1 MPVRAPL
8 AVAAALL
15 LLSARPLGATTPS
28 DQPWPPDPGVFAP
41 PGTEVAPGLRIG
53 DTLEQSNA
61 DLAKDLLPPE
71 VLAHYRSGG
80 YRNPIVSF
88 PTGIYHYETDFVAA
102 TKENDGKYDVE
113 PGTGTIIEKATGK
126 PPAYI
131 YGIPFPTLSADDPN
145 AGLKALWN
153 QFHSYWNQGNVR
165 AETLIV
171 WANPDGVDRV
181 STNDVNFQYYE
192 NQAPEYRAENP
203 QDFTWQFIAITRTPA
218 DLEGTVAMS
227 FRYRDP
233 KKRDS
238 VWSYVPA
245 MRRVRPVS
253 PANRSDGFLG
263 SDLSQD
269 DGNFF
274 DAKPEDFVWKT
285 VGLRESFR
293 MVDPVSILGKAG
305 RPRWMPETG
314 YHNDWPPDVPAAG
327 YMKEGW
333 KGLAWAPVSGALA
346 KRKFWVVEGVPR
358 DRYYLFGR
366 LELWIDAE
374 TWTGSWNRKFSWK
387 GELLNTYG
395 VQAYLNHPTSKDG
408 SSKVEWLWAS
418 QQAWQCAENV
428 KMNRATLAGIR
439 ARPDGPLDRR
449 VTHNIAQLFN
459 LQSLARFGK

>member
-1 MPVRAPL
+1 MLARAL
-8 AVAAALL
+8 FAVVALL
-15 LLSARPLGATTPS
+15 IAGVRPLGAVTP
-28 DQPWPPDPGVFAP
+28 DEPWPPDPALFAS
-41 PGTEVAPGLRIG
+41 PGTEVAPGLRVG

-71 VLAHYRSGG
+71 ILAHFKSGG

-88 PTGIYHYETDFVAA
+88 PTGISHYGKDFQAA
-102 TKENDGKYDVE
+102 TKENDGKYDLE

-126 PPAYI
+126 PPKYI
-131 YGIPFPTLSADDPN
+131 YGIPFPTLAADDPN

-153 QFHSYWNQGNVR
+153 QFYMYWNQGSVR
-165 AETLIV
+165 AESLIV
-171 WANPDGVDRV
+171 WANPDGVDRI
-181 STNDVNFQYYE
+181 STNDIDFQYYQ
-192 NQAPEYRAENP
+192 NQAPEYRVDNP

-227 FRYRDP
+227 FRYQDP

-238 VWSYVPA
+238 VWTYVPA

-285 VGLRESFR
+285 VGLRDNLR
-293 MVDPVSILGKAG
+293 MVDAVSIQGKAST
-305 RPRWMPETG
+305 PHWMMPQTG
-314 YHNDWPPDVPAAG
+314 YHNDWPPNVPAAG
-327 YMKEGW
+327 YMKEDW
-333 KGLAWAPVSGALA
+333 KGLAWAPVSSSLA

-358 DRYYLFGR
+358 DRYYLYGR

-395 VQAYLNHPTSKDG
+395 VQAYINYPTSKDG
-408 SSKVEWLWAS
+408 SDKVEWLWAS